1 MSPNQIEIG
10 KTYCNRGAGRTWRNV
25 VLITSFDDDQGFPYI
40 GCKPHKGKEKVYFWQ
55 TGLGRP
61 ESTGFLLL
69 EAFAAWAGREVVD
82 SPETGG

>member
-1 MSPNQIEIG
+1 MSPNQIEVG
-10 KTYCNRGAGRTWRNV
+10 KTYCNRGAGKTRRTV

-40 GCKPHKGKEKVYFWQ
+40 GCKPHKGKKKVYFRQ

-69 EAFAAWAGREVVD
+69 EAFATWAGREVIAEKEL
-82 SPETGG
+82 P